1 MSTAPP
7 PERDLFDRA
16 LDVPIGERAVFLAH
30 ACPDPD
36 TRARVQALLD
46 AHDRA
51 GERFLSQSAGELAA
65 AAIGRAGRRLGA
77 YQIIREIGR
86 GGMGAVYLAARADDE
101 FQKQVAI
108 KIVAAPL
115 GDDDLV
121 RRFRRERQILAELE
135 HPQIA
140 RLIDGGTTEDGLPY
154 LVMEYVDGVRIDDYC
169 QTRQLSI
176 ADRVR
181 LFLRVC
187 DAVQFA
193 HNNLVIHRDLKPGNI
208 LVTPDGQP
216 RLLDFGIA
224 SLVSADPAAP
234 TATRTV
240 AAMTPEYASPEQMRG
255 ERVTAASD
263 VYSLGVVLYELLA
276 GDSVHD
282 FGGKR
287 PDEVY
292 RIVTELEPP
301 RPSAVASRRGDTA
314 CARHLRG
321 DLDAT
326 VLMAVRKEPQ
336 RRYASVALLADDL
349 TRYLEGKPVT
359 ARGEAVAYRTRKFV
373 RRHRMVVAAAAA
385 FFLALVSG
393 IVATTWMALEADRA
407 RADAVRERDRAV
419 AAERSATSERDRAV
433 RAEQIAGSEQRRAED
448 ERNRAV
454 EQSRRADQA
463 AATANAVRAFL
474 ENDLLAQ
481 AGPNAQVAGK
491 IAADPDLKVRAA
503 LDRAAERVKGRFDAQ
518 PAVEGAI
525 RQVIGVTYKDMGLY
539 AEAEQQ
545 LVQALQLRRRAL
557 GANHPDTLTTTG
569 DLGAVYSRQGKG
581 AQAEPL
587 LAAAADGFRAVR
599 GEDDRATLAA
609 LNSLVLVVTGEKRE
623 GIYARILQSQ
633 RRVLGEEHPD
643 TLGVM
648 NNLAVTYV
656 DAGKYDEAEELYM
669 RLVAAKSRVLGR
681 EHPSTLLSM
690 NALGVTYRYQGRYA
704 EAERL
709 LSELRETRKRVLGPE
724 HPDTLLTIN
733 SLALAYAAQGRDD
746 EAENLLQQMLDA
758 RRRALG
764 ETHPGTLATL
774 NNLAELHR
782 KRGQLAQ
789 SEALYQRIL
798 EVRRRDLAPNH
809 PGIINTL
816 AALGDVKLAQ
826 QQPAQAEQYLRD
838 ALRGYEVTDTKTW
851 RRYFTQSLLGASIA
865 RLGRLKEAE
874 PMLVAGHQGLVSRR
888 RSIPVENQ
896 PLLTEVK
903 TWLGMMY
910 RDLGRPD
917 KAGPLLEAARKY

>member
-1 MSTAPP
+1 MSATPS
-7 PERDLFDRA
+7 PERELFDRA
-16 LDVPIGERAVFLAH
+16 LDVPIGARAVFLAQ

-36 TRARVQALLD
+36 IRARVQALLD

-51 GERFLSQSAGELAA
+51 GERFLAQSAGELAA

-77 YQIIREIGR
+77 YQITREIGR

-140 RLIDGGTTEDGLPY
+140 RLLDGGTTEEGLPY
-154 LVMEYVDGVRIDDYC
+154 LVMEYVDGLRIDEYC
-169 QTRQLSI
+169 RGHRLAI
-176 ADRVR
+176 DDRLR

-193 HNNLVIHRDLKPGNI
+193 HTHLVIHRDLKPGNI

-224 SLVSADPAAP
+224 SLVTADPEAS

-263 VYSLGVVLYELLA
+263 VYSLGMVLYEVLA
-276 GDSVHD
+276 GEPAHD
-282 FGGKR
+282 FAGRR

-292 RIVTELEPP
+292 RIVTDVEPA
-301 RPSAVASRRGDTA
+301 RPSVVAGRRGDA
-314 CARHLRG
+314 AWSRQLRG
-321 DLDAT
+321 DLDAS
-326 VLMAVRKEPQ
+326 VLMALRKEPQ
-336 RRYASVALLADDL
+336 RRYASVALLADDI
-349 TRYLEGKPVT
+349 TRYLEGKPIT
-359 ARGEAVAYRTRKFV
+359 ARGEAVGYRARKFV
-373 RRHRMVVAAAAA
+373 RRHRIVVAAAAA
-385 FFLALVSG
+385 FILALVGG
-393 IVATTWMALEADRA
+393 IVATTWMAMEAERA

-419 AAERSATSERDRAV
+419 AAELSATSERDRAV
-433 RAEQIAGSEQRRAED
+433 RAEQIAGAEQRRAED

-454 EQSRRADQA
+454 EQSQRADQE

-474 ENDLLAQ
+474 EHDLLAQ
-481 AGPNAQVAGK
+481 ASPSAQVAGK
-491 IAADPDLKVRAA
+491 LAADPDLKVRAA
-503 LDRAAERVKGRFDAQ
+503 LDRAAERVKGRFDGQ

-525 RQVIGVTYKDMGLY
+525 RQVIGLTYKDMGLY

-545 LVQALQLRRRAL
+545 LTQALQLRRRAL
-557 GANHPDTLTTTG
+557 GANHSDTLTTTSE
-569 DLGAVYSRQGKG
+569 LGTVYMRLGKAAQG
-581 AQAEPL
+581 EPL
-587 LAAAADGFRAVR
+587 LTAAADGLRAVR
-599 GEDDRATLAA
+599 GDDDRATLSA
-609 LNSLVLVVTGEKRE
+609 LNSLALIVTGEKRE
-623 GIYARILQSQ
+623 RVYARILESQ

-656 DAGKYDEAEELYM
+656 DAGKYDDAEQLYM
-669 RLVAAKSRVLGR
+669 KLVAAKARVLGQD
-681 EHPSTLLSM
+681 HPSTLLSL
-690 NALGVTYRYQGRYA
+690 NALGVTYRYQGRYDA
-704 EAERL
+704 AERL
-709 LSELRETRKRVLGPE
+709 LAALRDTRTRVLGPE

-733 SLALAYAAQGRDD
+733 SLALVFTAQGRDA
-746 EAENLLQQMLDA
+746 EAENLLQRMLDA
-758 RRRALG
+758 RRRLLG
-764 ETHPGTLATL
+764 ENHPSTLGTL

-789 SEALYQRIL
+789 SEALYQRLL
-798 EVRRRDLAPNH
+798 EIRGRDLPPNH
-809 PGIINTL
+809 PNVINTL

-826 QQPAQAEQYLRD
+826 QQPEQAERYLRD
-838 ALRGYEVTDTKTW
+838 ALRGYQATNTTTW
-851 RRYFTQSLLGASIA
+851 RRYYTQSLLGASMA
-865 RLGRLKEAE
+865 RLGRLAEAE
-874 PMLVAGHQGLVSRR
+874 PMLDAGHQELIRR
-888 RSIPVENQ
+888 RRAIPVENQ

-903 TWLGMMY
+903 TWLAALY

-917 KAGPLLEAARKY
+917 KAVPLEAARKF